1 VTELQTTR
9 PKILSGSTTV
19 AKPYSRYDRIGTV
32 YTRHRAADP
41 RIARQIHA
49 ALGDA
54 RRVLNVGAGTGSYE
68 PSDRE
73 VFAIE
78 PSVTMIAQRPAGS
91 APVVR
96 GVAEHLPFLTQS
108 FNASMALLTLHHW
121 SDKALGLAEL
131 RRVAPRRVVLCFD
144 AAREHTFW
152 LVREYLPEISTLDG
166 STMSPE
172 EVADAV
178 DASRIESVGVPW
190 DCTDGF
196 LGAHWRRPESYLDP
210 SVRACISGI
219 ARLHP
224 EVVARGIGRLRRD
237 LQTGAWAR
245 RHADLLHIK
254 ELDIGYRLVVSG

>member
-1 VTELQTTR
+1 MT
-9 PKILSGSTTV
+9 
-19 AKPYSRYDRIGTV
+19 KPLSRYDRIGTV
-32 YTRHRAADP
+32 YARHRGADP

-54 RRVLNVGAGTGSYE
+54 RRVLDVGAGTGSYE

-78 PSVTMIAQRPAGS
+78 PSETMIAQRPAGS

-108 FNASMALLTLHHW
+108 FNASMAVLTLHHW
-121 SDKALGLAEL
+121 SDQPLGLAEL

-144 AAREHTFW
+144 VDRLHTCW
-152 LVREYLPEISTLDG
+152 LVREYLSEIATLDYG
-166 STMSPE
+166 SIMSPE
-172 EVADAV
+172 EVADAL

-196 LGAHWRRPESYLDP
+196 LGAYWRRPESYLDR

-237 LQTGAWAR
+237 LQTGTWAR

-254 ELDIGYRLVVSG
+254 ELDLGYRLVVSG

>member
-1 VTELQTTR
+1 M
-9 PKILSGSTTV
+9 
-19 AKPYSRYDRIGTV
+19 AKPFSRYDRIGTV
-32 YTRHRAADP
+32 YARHRGADP
-41 RIARQIHA
+41 RIARRIHA

-78 PSVTMIAQRPAGS
+78 PSETMIAQRPAGS

-108 FNASMALLTLHHW
+108 FDASMAVLTLHHW

-144 AAREHTFW
+144 VAREHTFW
-152 LVREYLPEISTLDG
+152 LVCEYLPEIATLDYRSTL
-166 STMSPE
+166 SPE
-172 EVADAV
+172 EVADAL
-178 DASRIESVGVPW
+178 DASRIESVRVPW

-196 LGAHWRRPESYLDP
+196 LGAYWRRPESYLDP
-210 SVRACISGI
+210 SVRACISAI

-224 EVVARGIGRLRRD
+224 EVVARGIGRLRHD
-237 LQTGAWAR
+237 LQTGTWAR
-245 RHADLLHIK
+245 RHADLERIK
-254 ELDIGYRLVVSG
+254 ELDLGYRLVVSG

>member
-1 VTELQTTR
+1 MT
-9 PKILSGSTTV
+9 
-19 AKPYSRYDRIGTV
+19 KPFSRYDRIGTV
-32 YTRHRAADP
+32 YARHRCADP

-54 RRVLNVGAGTGSYE
+54 RRVLDVGAGTGSYE

-78 PSVTMIAQRPAGS
+78 PSETMIAQRPAGS

-108 FNASMALLTLHHW
+108 FNASMAVLTLHHW
-121 SDKALGLAEL
+121 SDQALGLAEL

-144 AAREHTFW
+144 VARLHTYW
-152 LVREYLPEISTLDG
+152 LVREYLPEIATLDYG
-166 STMSPE
+166 SIMSPE

-196 LGAHWRRPESYLDP
+196 SVPIGGDP
-210 SVRACISGI
+210 SPIWTDPFEPASRESLRSIRKSSLVASAVFAVTFRPGHGRAGTRICCTSRSSTSVTGSWCRAEQSGI
-219 ARLHP
+219 VEP
-224 EVVARGIGRLRRD
+224 TD
-237 LQTGAWAR
+237 
-245 RHADLLHIK
+245 
-254 ELDIGYRLVVSG
+254 

>member
-1 VTELQTTR
+1 VTR
-9 PKILSGSTTV
+9 PF
-19 AKPYSRYDRIGTV
+19 ARYDRIGTV
-32 YTRHRAADP
+32 YARHRDADP

-54 RRVLNVGAGTGSYE
+54 RRVLDVGAGTGSYE
-68 PSDRE
+68 PSDRD

-78 PSVTMIAQRPAGS
+78 PSETMIAQRPAGS

-108 FNASMALLTLHHW
+108 FNASMAVLTLHHW
-121 SDKALGLAEL
+121 SDQALGLAEL

-144 AAREHTFW
+144 VARHHTYW
-152 LVREYLPEISTLDG
+152 LVREYLPEIATLDDG
-166 STMSPE
+166 SIMSPE

-190 DCTDGF
+190 DCADGF
-196 LGAHWRRPESYLDP
+196 LGAYWRRPESYLDP
-210 SVRACISGI
+210 FVRACISGI

-237 LQTGAWAR
+237 IRTGAWAR
-245 RHADLLHIK
+245 RHADLLQID
-254 ELDIGYRLVVSG
+254 ELDLGYRLVVSG